1 MYGPPSLSG
10 PNLSGRGSTISGT
23 IRGGLAATRREFMNG
38 VPSLNPLRNDSGGT
52 SRVERYSAAR
62 RIVRNTV
69 GVATLR

>member
-1 MYGPPSLSG
+1 MVRRVCRAQICRAGAAQSV
-10 PNLSGRGSTISGT
+10 GT
-23 IRGGLAATRREFMNG
+23 VRGGLAATRREFMNG